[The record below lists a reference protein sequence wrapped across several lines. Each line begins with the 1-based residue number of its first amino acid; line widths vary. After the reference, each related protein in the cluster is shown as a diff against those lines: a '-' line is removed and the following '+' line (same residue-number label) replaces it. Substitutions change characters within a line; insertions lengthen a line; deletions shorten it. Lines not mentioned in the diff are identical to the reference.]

1 MNLRNLEQKGEQIV
15 KSYQELLD
23 FFSEERDWKS
33 LCLQF
38 AKQHPIEF
46 NTISKLIINN
56 NEIITIKI
64 QKVTKIVEY
73 INTHPEQKIQAIKLV
88 REEYGFGLK
97 ESKNI
102 VDSCCAY
109 REYTNSNLTEKD
121 FIQIKENYGL

>member
-1 MNLRNLEQKGEQIV
+1 MNLRNLEQKGEQEV

-23 FFSEERDWKS
+23 FFSEEKDWKQ

-38 AKQHPIEF
+38 AKQYPIEF
-46 NTISKLIINN
+46 NTTSKTIINKN
-56 NEIITIKI
+56 TTTKIKI
-64 QKVTKIVEY
+64 QKVSKIVEF
-73 INTHPEQKIQAIKLV
+73 INNNPEQKIQAIKLV

-102 VDSCCAY
+102 IDSCCDY
-109 REYTNSNLTEKD
+109 REYTKLKLTEHD